1 MFLHFCTVIF
11 NHRKENSKQL
21 SVPSEKTSNF
31 FIILCRA
38 DPQSA
43 RHPPFLWELFL
54 FCSIIREFRKQTEQ
68 FITFFN
74 MSQDNSQA
82 KKTGLTGD
90 FLKWIAIITMTIDH
104 VAASVMYHAL
114 SNDFIIHPEYK
125 SVYFIMR
132 LIGRIAFPIY
142 IFLIT
147 EGCRYTRNIW
157 KYLARL
163 SVFALI
169 SEIPFDMANNDSFF
183 FPKDQNVFFTLA
195 LSVAAIAIM
204 KEVDKKTEK
213 PALRWVSYIL
223 LTAAASVAA
232 FFLHTD
238 YSFVGVLAIC
248 AAWLFRK
255 NRIVAMLVTCSILL
269 ISSPSEL
276 FAFIA
281 IWPIALYNGTKG
293 SKHKY
298 FFYFYYP
305 AHLLIFGL
313 IVVFLL

>member
-1 MFLHFCTVIF
+1 
-11 NHRKENSKQL
+11 
-21 SVPSEKTSNF
+21 
-31 FIILCRA
+31 
-38 DPQSA
+38 
-43 RHPPFLWELFL
+43 
-54 FCSIIREFRKQTEQ
+54 
-68 FITFFN
+68 
-74 MSQDNSQA
+74 MSQRNTKT
-82 KKTGLTGD
+82 KKPGLTGD
-90 FLKWIAIITMTIDH
+90 VLKWIAIITMTIDH
-104 VAASVMYHAL
+104 LAASVMYHAL

-125 SVYFIMR
+125 ATYWMMR
-132 LIGRIAFPIY
+132 FIGRIAFPIY

-147 EGCRYTRNIW
+147 EGCRYTKNIW

-183 FPKDQNVFFTLA
+183 CPDDQNVFFTLA
-195 LSVAAIAIM
+195 LAVAAIAIM

-223 LTAAASVAA
+223 LSAAASVAA
-232 FFLHTD
+232 YFLHTD

-248 AAWLFRK
+248 AAWILRE
-255 NRIVAMLVTCSILL
+255 NRIAAMLTTCTILL

-293 SKHKY
+293 SKLKY

-313 IVVFLL
+313 IVKFLI

>member
-1 MFLHFCTVIF
+1 
-11 NHRKENSKQL
+11 
-21 SVPSEKTSNF
+21 
-31 FIILCRA
+31 
-38 DPQSA
+38 
-43 RHPPFLWELFL
+43 
-54 FCSIIREFRKQTEQ
+54 
-68 FITFFN
+68 
-74 MSQDNSQA
+74 MSQEGS
-82 KKTGLTGD
+82 KTKSSGLTGD
-90 FLKWIAIITMTIDH
+90 VLKWIAIITMTIDH
-104 VAASVMYHAL
+104 LAASVLYHAL

-125 SVYFIMR
+125 TLYATMR
-132 LIGRIAFPIY
+132 FIGRIAFPIY

-147 EGCRYTRNIW
+147 EGCRYTKNIW

-183 FPKDQNVFFTLA
+183 YPKDQNVFFTLA
-195 LSVAAIAIM
+195 LSVAAIAVM
-204 KEVDKKTEK
+204 KEVDKNTKK

-223 LTAAASVAA
+223 LTAAAAVTAYY
-232 FFLHTD
+232 LHTD

-248 AAWLFRK
+248 AAWLLRD
-255 NRIVAMLVTCSILL
+255 NRIMAMLATCAILL
-269 ISSPSEL
+269 ISSPSEF

-293 SKHKY
+293 RQHKY